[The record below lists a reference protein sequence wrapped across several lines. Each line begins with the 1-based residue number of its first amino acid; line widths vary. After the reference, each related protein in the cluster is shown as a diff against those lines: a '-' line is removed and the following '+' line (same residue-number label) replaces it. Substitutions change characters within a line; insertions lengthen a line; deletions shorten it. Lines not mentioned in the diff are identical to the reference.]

1 MSYGYLG
8 TMLEYLTGAYTRTDI
23 RNARHSL
30 PPDTNI
36 GRLFGTF
43 AWGLELVHESADRMK
58 LWDDID
64 NAQGKVLD
72 RFGTNFGVERGG
84 SSDMLYRLL
93 IKVKMIALLSGG
105 DIDTIIGAAASL
117 FNLEPEQIE
126 LQEIFPSKIWLYVDE
141 STLDAER
148 LEAAP
153 LIAQLMKRIAA
164 SGVGTRVFL
173 RTYRSQRAKAYAG
186 IACLDEVEI
195 TARPRS
201 NVTISRRATR
211 YIAMAV
217 WEETTI
223 TAASRAR

>member
-8 TMLEYLTGAYTRTDI
+8 KMLDYLTGAYTRTDI

-30 PPDTNI
+30 PPETNI

-43 AWGLELVHESADRMK
+43 AWGLEIVHESCDRMK

-64 NAQGKVLD
+64 NAQGAVLD
-72 RFGTNFGVERGG
+72 RFGANFGVARGG
-84 SSDMLYRLL
+84 ATDMFYRLL
-93 IKVKMIALLSGG
+93 IKIKMIAMLSGG
-105 DIDTIIGAAASL
+105 DINTIIEAASSL
-117 FNLEPEQIE
+117 FNVEPSKIE
-126 LQEIFPSKIWLYVDE
+126 LKELFPSKVWIYVDE
-141 STLDAER
+141 KALDAER

-153 LIAQLMKRIAA
+153 LISQLMKRIAA

-173 RTYRSQRAKAYAG
+173 RTYRTHRASAYAG
-186 IACLDEVEI
+186 IACLNEVEI

-201 NVTISRRATR
+201 NVTISRKATR
-211 YIAMAV
+211 YIAVPV

-223 TAASRAR
+223 TATSRAR

>member
-8 TMLEYLTGAYTRTDI
+8 KMLDYLTGAYARTDI

-43 AWGLELVHESADRMK
+43 AWGLEIVHENCDRMK

-64 NAQGKVLD
+64 NAQGAVLD
-72 RFGTNFGVERGG
+72 RFGTNFGVARGG
-84 SSDMLYRLL
+84 ATDMFYRLL
-93 IKVKMIALLSGG
+93 IKVKMIAMLSGG
-105 DIDTIIGAAASL
+105 DTDTIVEAAASL
-117 FNLEPEQIE
+117 FNVEPSQIE
-126 LQEIFPSKIWLYVDE
+126 IKELFPAKVWLYVDE
-141 STLDAER
+141 AALDAER

-153 LIAQLMKRIAA
+153 LISQLMKRIAA
-164 SGVGTRVFL
+164 AGVGTRVFL
-173 RTYRSQRAKAYAG
+173 KTYRKHRAPAYAG
-186 IACLDEVEI
+186 IACLDEVDI

-201 NVTISRRATR
+201 NVTISRKATR
-211 YIAMAV
+211 YIAVPV